1 MPTVPEFL
9 RHDLTIGAPATVVL
23 RSGVQL
29 EGAVQAVDL
38 IDDVLRIGGWS
49 VRIEEVAGA
58 RAIPSPA
65 DTASGTQAATD
76 TRAATDTQAT
86 HTGRGGGT
94 DRGRAAPPVEARP
107 APVPAA

>member
-9 RHDLTIGAPATVVL
+9 RHDLTIGAPAIVVL

-58 RAIPSPA
+58 CAVLSSADA
-65 DTASGTQAATD
+65 DTDPDAGTQAAAD
-76 TRAATDTQAT
+76 
-86 HTGRGGGT
+86 TGRGAGPDG
-94 DRGRAAPPVEARP
+94 DP
-107 APVPAA
+107 APGIDGRRARVPAA